1 MVCIL
6 DYSACGIFDQKDIRV
21 MAIAAQL
28 ARRGNRYDLT
38 ERDIFTRLQIIRL
51 YSGGMR
57 HPKVLAKVA
66 SQLAIAQLSRSP
78 ATDQTLTMR
87 DLPSAPEPE

>member
-1 MVCIL
+1 MVCNL

-51 YSGGMR
+51 YSCGLR
-57 HPKVLAKVA
+57 HPRGLAKVA
-66 SQLAIAQLSRSP
+66 SQLAANQLSRSLV
-78 ATDQTLTMR
+78 ADQTLTMR
-87 DLPSAPEPE
+87 GLPPGPE

>member
-1 MVCIL
+1 MVSNL
-6 DYSACGIFDQKDIRV
+6 DYSACGIFDQRDIRV

-51 YSGGMR
+51 YSCGLR
-57 HPKVLAKVA
+57 HPRVIAKVA
-66 SQLAIAQLSRSP
+66 SQLAAVQLSGSL
-78 ATDQTLTMR
+78 AADHSLMTR
-87 DLPSAPEPE
+87 DLPSIPE